1 MRTRS
6 LSVSVLTVLLLPLGA
21 AAAGPVSA
29 AATGTTVTAVATP
42 FKTSAFQRLKRA
54 AQPAPVPAP
63 ALSVPTYS
71 DRVLALT
78 NAERTGRG
86 LRALAPAPCPDGY
99 ADSWATSLSQLG
111 SLAHQAL
118 APILSACRASR
129 VGENV
134 AYGNVTPE
142 QLVAMW
148 MGSEGHR
155 ANILH
160 AAYTHLGV
168 GAVSTATGRVYGVQ
182 VFVAL

>member
-1 MRTRS
+1 MRVRS
-6 LSVSVLTVLLLPLGA
+6 LSVAALAALLLLPLGLA
-21 AAAGPVSA
+21 APVSA
-29 AATGTTVTAVATP
+29 VEAEPTATAVTST

-54 AQPAPVPAP
+54 AQPAPAP

-86 LRALAPAPCPDGY
+86 LAPLSFSPCADGY

-111 SLAHQAL
+111 SLAHQPL
-118 APILSACRASR
+118 APILSACGASR

-134 AYGNVTPE
+134 AYGTVTPE

-148 MGSEGHR
+148 MASDGHR
-155 ANILH
+155 RNLLN
-160 AAYTHLGV
+160 AAYTHVGI
-168 GAVSTATGRVYGVQ
+168 GAVATATGRVYGVQ